1 MRRHQVDFNQQEPLY
16 DILRYIEYTFQTER
30 TIIANARITEIDLR
44 ILIIEDEK
52 KITDALQELCR
63 IQEIDCDIAN
73 DGEEGLLFA
82 MNPIYDVIVLDI
94 MLPLK
99 SGTEILQTMRDN
111 ENSTPVLMLTAKG
124 TVDDKV
130 KCLDMGADDY
140 LVKPFSAKELFARIR
155 AAHPD
160 HYDDIFNAIAQ
171 YPGAIREWLEDYP
184 LHPEFDPDGHAPMT
198 DAKSRMIDMARSDDE
213 DELEEVIA
221 ESKDPEVNSML
232 LNVGRLRDI
241 SMDSTIGVPYGPKLS
256 NFLSSKGFVY
266 VGRARGANGK
276 QARYWSRHPDVVV
289 KPNLQAW
296 IDDFI
301 ELATLKV

>member
-1 MRRHQVDFNQQEPLY
+1 MRRHQVDFNQQEPFY

-155 AAHPD
+155 ALSRRPD
-160 HYDDIFNAIAQ
+160 HEISGENISFEDVTFNTQKNTLVTPKQEYRLSVKEAKILEMLLKRPNQ
-171 YPGAIREWLEDYP
+171 VFTREQILDRVWGFE
-184 LHPEFDPDGHAPMT
+184 
-198 DAKSRMIDMARSDDE
+198 K
-213 DELEEVIA
+213 
-221 ESKDPEVNSML
+221 EVNE
-232 LNVGRLRDI
+232 NNIEIYVHNLRKKLAGTDVKI
-241 SMDSTIGVPYGPKLS
+241 DTI
-256 NFLSSKGFVY
+256 
-266 VGRARGANGK
+266 RGIGYTLGK
-276 QARYWSRHPDVVV
+276 R
-289 KPNLQAW
+289 
-296 IDDFI
+296 
-301 ELATLKV
+301 